1 LVFKLLLFCQQLH
14 QYARATSG
22 LSLASASHSLQVR
35 IMLSRAS
42 FTAKFSQ
49 PHIPQVI
56 RSDIVMSA
64 ILAFPS
70 FYLSVLLSLLPFLVS
85 DGTDRLGG
93 IQ

>member
-1 LVFKLLLFCQQLH
+1 
-14 QYARATSG
+14 
-22 LSLASASHSLQVR
+22 
-35 IMLSRAS
+35 MLSRAS

-70 FYLSVLLSLLPFLVS
+70 FYLSVLLSLPPFLVS
-85 DGTDRLGG
+85 DGTDRLG
-93 IQ
+93 